1 MKKLI
6 LLFTLLFAAQ
16 IFVYTSAQE
25 KLPLVYNKENT
36 GADCPV
42 PYMPILEKLP
52 LVKSLPDPFEWA
64 DSTSRIMYYSDW
76 RIRRAQIGDQI
87 QYFEIGEKPPRPDTI
102 TANYSKSDSML
113 TVKVTKNGQTLTLTS
128 KVNLPSGNGPFPILI
143 GMNMPPDFLIPSS
156 ILSSHKIVILTF
168 NADQVTSY
176 WKPSNSN
183 PYFKLYPE
191 LNLDN
196 IGQYSAWS
204 WGVSRLIDG
213 LELVKNNLPIDVK
226 HIGVVGCS
234 YAGKMALFAGAFD
247 ERIALTIALESGGGG
262 ATSWRY
268 SQTEPAGTVEDIDDT
283 NYTWFKRDMRQFSG
297 NNVYYM
303 PEDHHELMA
312 MVAPRALYVTANP
325 EYTWLTNPSCY
336 VASNAAKKV
345 YDALGVPDRFGYS
358 IVGKHLHCRVPE
370 SQVPEIEAFIDK
382 FLFGKHNVNTTNIA
396 DSPYKIDLSKWIPWT
411 VPTFSQGTTYYTNL
425 DNPVNSQQNVDTT
438 SITFQWN
445 KVKGAEMYHF
455 ELTTDPSFEKIDKD
469 YSTTDTSKTLTHFPQ
484 GQVYYWR
491 VQVKTAA
498 GLGLW
503 SSEWSFVTKRKPF
516 FFGRR

>member
-1 MKKLI
+1 MKKII

-64 DSTSRIMYYSDW
+64 DSTSRIKYYSDW
-76 RIRRAQIGDQI
+76 RIRREQIGAQI

-102 TANYSKSDSML
+102 TASYSKSDSML
-113 TVKVTKNGQTLTLTS
+113 TVNVTKNGQTLTLTS
-128 KVNLPSGNGPFPILI
+128 KVNLPTGTGPFPVMI
-143 GMNMPPDFLIPSS
+143 GMNLPPEFLIPSS
-156 ILSSHKIVILTF
+156 ILSSHNIVTIKFST
-168 NADQVTSY
+168 DQVTSY
-176 WKPSNSN
+176 WKPNDSN
-183 PYFKLYPE
+183 PYFKLYPN

-213 LELVKNNLPIDVK
+213 LELVKNDLPIDLK
-226 HIGVVGCS
+226 RIGVVGCS
-234 YAGKMALFAGAFD
+234 YSGKMALYAGAFD

-262 ATSWRY
+262 ATSWRF
-268 SQTEPAGTVEDIDDT
+268 SHTEPAGSVEDIDNT
-283 NYTWFKRDMRQFSG
+283 NYDWFRNDMRQFSG
-297 NNVYYM
+297 DNVYYM

-325 EYTWLTNPSCY
+325 DYTWLSNQSCY
-336 VASNAAKKV
+336 VASNGAKKV

-370 SQVPEIEAFIDK
+370 SQVPEIAAFIDK
-382 FLFGKHNVNTTNIA
+382 FLFSKKNVNTNSIA
-396 DSPYKIDLSKWIPWT
+396 DSPYNIDLSNWITWT
-411 VPTFSQGTTYYTNL
+411 KPSFTNGTTYYANL
-425 DNPVNSQQNVDTT
+425 DYPSNSQMNLDTT
-438 SITFQWN
+438 SITFKWK
-445 KVKGAEMYHF
+445 KVDGAEMYHF
-455 ELTTDPSFEKIDKD
+455 ELSTDPSFATVDKD
-469 YSTTDTSKTLTHFPQ
+469 YSTTETSKTISVFTP
-484 GQVYYWR
+484 GQRYYWR
-491 VQVKTAA
+491 VQVKTAE

-516 FFGRR
+516 RF